1 MSYIGNTLPANF
13 QSLPAVQRFNGDGS
27 DTTFTLAA
35 QIANDQSILVSV
47 DGVTQD
53 SNAYSVSGTTL
64 TFTSAPSAGTGNIFV
79 NTISPVGSTVVPPD
93 GLAITATTGTFSG
106 KITADAGI
114 DIDNFNIDGTTIA
127 LSSGTMVLDS
137 AGDIVLDADGTA
149 VMFKDAGT
157 EFGRIFNSSTD
168 LVIKS
173 IVSDKDMKFQGN
185 DGGSAITALTLDMS
199 AAGAATFNSSIIMSG
214 VGSLTEVNGNFT
226 VSGTDADH
234 AGLIMATHAILPAE
248 VGAEASANVI
258 DLGANGNEFKSLYL
272 DTSIVASN
280 AFLIDAGTDI
290 TLDADG
296 GDIIF
301 KDGGTLIGTI
311 GDFGNN
317 NVTIKSE
324 VSDGDIKFQGN
335 DGGSGITALTLDMSA
350 AGKATFNA
358 GVTIGGDLVV
368 NPDANSAVTLGNAGT
383 NAIILKAGAG
393 DELYIGAN
401 DTYAMRILNDGT
413 NDVEIRNGN
422 VIIATA
428 GKGIDFSA
436 QTQSGSTTTSELLD
450 HYEEGTWTP
459 TLSGFNSA
467 TLGLSASA
475 GHYTKIGDMVFAS
488 GRITVNALNSVS
500 ASYMLL
506 GGLPFNHQTA
516 RGGDT
521 GSINFF
527 SGLENVVSS
536 LAWDISS
543 TGTVC
548 WLTGVAGN
556 SSSGTVFIGSNYFG
570 GNEVIQFNLIYKT

>member
-272 DTSIVASN
+272 NTSI
-280 AFLIDAGTDI
+280 ITDSDLTLDVGGNI
-290 TLDADG
+290 ILDADG
-296 GDIIF
+296 GDVVIS
-301 KDGGTLIGTI
+301 DGGTQIAHLSNSNS
-311 GDFGNN
+311 DFK
-317 NVTIKSE
+317 IESK
-324 VSDGDIKFQGN
+324 VSDKDMIFRGN
-335 DGGSGITALTLDMSA
+335 DGGSGITALTLDMSDEGA
-350 AGKATFNA
+350 AIFNS
-358 GVTIGGDLVV
+358 TIKL
-368 NPDANSAVTLGNAGT
+368 GT
-383 NAIILKAGAG
+383 NRGIYVGGTGA
-393 DELYIGAN
+393 AN
-401 DTYAMRILNDGT
+401 YLSD
-413 NDVEIRNGN
+413 
-422 VIIATA
+422 
-428 GKGIDFSA
+428 
-436 QTQSGSTTTSELLD
+436 
-450 HYEEGTWTP
+450 YEEGSFTP
-459 TLSGFNSA
+459 SLGGNTSYNSQV
-467 TLGLSASA
+467 GK
-475 GHYTKIGDMVFAS
+475 YTKIGNMV
-488 GRITVNALNSVS
+488 TVWVNVYVNSIGTGS
-500 ASYMLL
+500 ASIIS
-506 GGLPFNHQTA
+506 GLPFTVSNIAEFNVNGNQLPYFATLDGTFTFVSA
-516 RGGDT
+516 VPLKNGTTISFNTLGANGGT
-521 GSINFF
+521 TTN
-527 SGLENVVSS
+527 
-536 LAWDISS
+536 
-543 TGTVC
+543 
-548 WLTGVAGN
+548 TGVALLRNN
-556 SSSGTVFIGSNYFG
+556 SDIY
-570 GNEVIQFNLIYKT
+570 FNLTYRTG